1 MGDYMM
7 PMADGFIENELEKM
21 MTPVASWI
29 VSLIREVNQLFVV
42 FIEDANVLQYACKPT
57 PAECVDRECK
67 LMRFRECRD
76 SNGDLIPKE
85 KAAKECFGQELYE
98 TEKRK
103 KPECNVCQLIEMEG
117 TNKIEVDCSN
127 KHLSIVPFTI
137 ITTSGGS
144 KELRFGDDESVKVK
158 DIGCINLSNNKL
170 GDDCWHVIERT
181 LMDAEKRIQDVRL
194 DNNQFTHVPMN
205 LFNCFKKK
213 SALCLKNNNISSVKC
228 EPGNNLASAPKNM
241 VVNMCNNPI
250 TMVPFQMG
258 SFIARNN
265 VTWGYENDDAEFEV
279 TLKSA
284 FSWGG

>member
-1 MGDYMM
+1 MRRFHNLLTCHVTALEFVRELWSEIKQNIESFKRQHMNHVDDEMREWLAALDYVM

-57 PAECVDRECK
+57 PGEWSEWSGVECTQQCAPADSVDRECK

-205 LFNCFKKK
+205 LFNCFKKVK
-213 SALCLKNNNISSVKC
+213 SFYMNHYI
-228 EPGNNLASAPKNM
+228 
-241 VVNMCNNPI
+241 
-250 TMVPFQMG
+250 
-258 SFIARNN
+258 
-265 VTWGYENDDAEFEV
+265 
-279 TLKSA
+279 
-284 FSWGG
+284 